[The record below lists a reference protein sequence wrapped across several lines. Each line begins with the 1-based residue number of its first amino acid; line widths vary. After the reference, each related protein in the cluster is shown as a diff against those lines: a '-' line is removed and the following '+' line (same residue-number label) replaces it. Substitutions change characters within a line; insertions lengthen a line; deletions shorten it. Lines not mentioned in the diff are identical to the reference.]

1 MQMQKIGLLTF
12 SYSSNPGSVLQ
23 AYALQQILSEKM
35 SCDVHIINY
44 QKQQAGKP
52 IIGKTVFMPPLRNWT
67 PKNILKWII
76 RIIEHPIRMKP
87 YKKFFNKF
95 YNGYPTKRCLRK
107 ELPSLEEK
115 YDKFIVGSDQVWN
128 FDSWNVDE
136 TYFLDFVKDSSKKIS
151 YAASLG
157 NTDIP
162 QAKSDIAQKLISEFS
177 KISVRES
184 TSVETITKLT
194 GKEATL
200 VLDPSLLMSKERYM
214 DLAKFPKQKN
224 YVLLYLREE
233 SPELE
238 AAARK
243 FAHSRS
249 LGFVKILKHWKC
261 STNGKALKGLSPQQW
276 LGYINNADYVITNSF
291 HGICFSIIFEKQFY
305 VDVLKKVSTSTNPRM
320 TCVLELFGL
329 QARHFD
335 YTCSSC
341 DSEPIDYTKVNKIK
355 DDMIEKSLNYLE
367 NSLKVG

>member
-1 MQMQKIGLLTF
+1 MKKKIGLLTF

-23 AYALQQILSEKM
+23 AYALQQVLSEKM
-35 SCDVHIINY
+35 SCDAHIINY

-52 IIGKTVFMPPLRNWT
+52 IIGETVFMRPLRNWT
-67 PKNILKWII
+67 PKNIIKWII
-76 RIIEHPIRMKP
+76 RIIEHPIRMMP

-107 ELPSLEEK
+107 ELSSLEEK

-136 TYFLDFVKDSSKKIS
+136 TYFLDFVKDGSKKIS

-162 QAKSDIAQKLISEFS
+162 QAKRDIAQKLISEFS
-177 KISVRES
+177 NISVRES
-184 TSVETITKLT
+184 ASVETITKLT
-194 GKEATL
+194 GKDATL

-214 DLAKFPKQKN
+214 ELATFSKQKN
-224 YVLLYLREE
+224 YVLLYLRED

-243 FAHSRS
+243 FAHSRN
-249 LGFVKILKHWKC
+249 LDFVKILKHWKC
-261 STNGKALKGLSPQQW
+261 SVNGKASKGLSPQQW

-320 TCVLELFGL
+320 TCLLELFGL
-329 QARHFD
+329 QARKFD
-335 YTCSSC
+335 HTGSSC
-341 DSEPIDYTKVNKIK
+341 DLEPIDYTKVNKIK

-367 NSLKVG
+367 NSLKMG